1 MSWLRVMIMTVW
13 RESVAVSP
21 PLSSQ
26 GSHPALYTSVL
37 VIIRDIRLTSQTSL
51 SHSSSLFANTN
62 SLHPQTLTEKK

>member
-1 MSWLRVMIMTVW
+1 MSWLRVMIM
-13 RESVAVSP
+13 RCGESPVAVSP

-51 SHSSSLFANTN
+51 SHSSSLFANTKF
-62 SLHPQTLTEKK
+62 LLPQTSP